1 MYQFFVD
8 ITKALRTVCIS
19 SLWTLPKPLEL
30 HVSVLCWHYQSPK
43 NCIHVPVLCEH
54 YQKPL
59 EMHTCI
65 SSLWTLPKPLELHV
79 SVFCGHYQSPYRHT
93 KINIYVIITPPP
105 PSLLYKTLDLITSW
119 RQNVPSGG
127 HGKACQGRQC
137 SHEATIKKGVKMG
150 KGCYQICWSSNLII
164 Q

>member
-8 ITKALRTVCIS
+8 ITKALRTACIS
-19 SLWTLPKPLEL
+19 SLLALPKPQKLHTCTSSLRTLPKALRNAYM
-30 HVSVLCWHYQSPK
+30 YQFFMDITK
-43 NCIHVPVLCEH
+43 TLR
-54 YQKPL
+54 
-59 EMHTCI
+59 TACI
-65 SSLWTLPKPLELHV
+65 SFLWTLSKPLQTHKDKYL
-79 SVFCGHYQSPYRHT
+79 CYNYP
-93 KINIYVIITPPP
+93 PPP